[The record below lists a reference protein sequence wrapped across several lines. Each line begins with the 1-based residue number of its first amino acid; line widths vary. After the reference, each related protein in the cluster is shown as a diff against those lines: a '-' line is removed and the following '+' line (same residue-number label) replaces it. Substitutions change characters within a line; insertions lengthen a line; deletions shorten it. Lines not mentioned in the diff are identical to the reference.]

1 MSDQRTSL
9 HAILFLGIAGLSLM
23 SMMMCMSLTSLQ
35 QTSAGTRAKLA
46 GAVLKEFKTY
56 ENAFAEFKDGDGFKV
71 LHISYTTRTHKL
83 PEQRDDEMR
92 DLAQFLYAE
101 TLKYDDKEL
110 IDTRRID
117 VTRTYVVGDGC
128 FQSVDAQK
136 FQLEL
141 PKRDPKDKDK
151 KGGRGRPPGPE
162 GEGTPREDAEP
173 PRERGEEVPPKDPGE
188 NPK

>member
-9 HAILFLGIAGLSLM
+9 HAILFLGIAALSLM

-46 GAVLKEFKTY
+46 GAVLKEFQTY

-92 DLAQFLYAE
+92 DLAQFLYSE

-110 IDTRRID
+110 IETRRID

-128 FQSVDAQK
+128 FQSVDVQN

-141 PKRDPKDKDK
+141 PKREPKDKDK
-151 KGGRGRPPGPE
+151 KDGRRRPPGPD
-162 GEGTPREDAEP
+162 GEGTPREGEEP
-173 PRERGEEVPPKDPGE
+173 PPKERGEETPPKDPD